1 MCDVHT
7 ISNEMFLF
15 LGDNIQTAISVA
27 RECGIL
33 SANEQI
39 VDIVV
44 ASGEEYKKCPEISF
58 NVQSQSSILVS
69 VFQISYYIMHV
80 IHNSAE

>member
-1 MCDVHT
+1 MFDT
-7 ISNEMFLF
+7 ILNEMFLF
-15 LGDNIQTAISVA
+15 SGDNIQTAISVA

-33 SANEQI
+33 SANEQV

-44 ASGEEYKKCPEISF
+44 ASDKKCPEIFF

-69 VFQISYYIMHV
+69 MLNFILYNAY
-80 IHNSAE
+80 NT